1 MQLGVIVSEEMTLI
15 KKKKKKC
22 FLLALFTRQLLCN
35 ALSFVECSKLFI
47 GHMIKIN
54 QQKLVS

>member
-15 KKKKKKC
+15 KKKKKC
-22 FLLALFTRQLLCN
+22 FILALFTRQLLCN

>member
-15 KKKKKKC
+15 KKKKS
-22 FLLALFTRQLLCN
+22 FILALFTRQLLCN

>member
-15 KKKKKKC
+15 KKKKRC
-22 FLLALFTRQLLCN
+22 FILALFTGQLLCN

>member
-15 KKKKKKC
+15 KKKKS
-22 FLLALFTRQLLCN
+22 FILALFTRQLLCN

-54 QQKLVS
+54 QRKLLS